1 MVEFVLLYGAIVL
14 PLTFGIIFV
23 AEMMWVWHS
32 LADFTR
38 DGARFAATH
47 CWRPGG
53 SNVLDY
59 MRSHVPRMIDMDQFQ
74 TGSAELAIDYFKRS
88 DAGVLEPFTDCD
100 GAECS
105 TACVAD
111 VVTVRVTAYEF
122 RRFVG
127 SLGLPPV
134 RSPEFRAVASIESSG
149 CDPADA
155 TCYADPR

>member
-1 MVEFVLLYGAIVL
+1 MVEFVLLYGAIMV

-53 SNVLDY
+53 ANVLDY
-59 MRSHVPRMIDMDQFQ
+59 MQSHVPKMIDMDQFQ
-74 TGSAELAIDYFKRS
+74 TGQAELTIDYFKRS

-105 TACVAD
+105 AACVAD

-127 SLGLPPV
+127 ALGLPPV
-134 RSPEFRAVASIESSG
+134 RSPEFRTVASIESSG
-149 CDPADA
+149 CDPTDA